1 MNDDMRW
8 AAYFAQVAEDLLAD
22 PGKLTFD
29 RVVHRAVEV
38 VPPADH
44 CGITLRQRR
53 GRAETVAATGDV
65 VLDLDA
71 AQYALGEGPCL
82 DAAFESGSCVV
93 DDLRTDGR
101 WPRWSQVATEHG
113 VHAALAI
120 RLHADGTTLG
130 ALNLYAGRAGAFDQD
145 SVDTA
150 LIFATHAAE
159 ALSKARLVGNLE
171 AALESRHVIGMAQ
184 GSSRCATTCRTSRPS
199 RSCSAT
205 PTTTTSSCVTSPGRC
220 WRRASCPAPRAA
232 PSSPTSMTWTRPECG
247 PGGVA
252 ARG

>member
-44 CGITLRQRR
+44 SGITLRQRR

-65 VLDLDA
+65 VLDVDA

-184 GSSRCATTCRTSRPS
+184 GVLAVRYDVSYESAFTVLQRYSNDNNIKLRDVARSVLETRELPGASRGPVVTDVDDLD
-199 RSCSAT
+199 SA
-205 PTTTTSSCVTSPGRC
+205 
-220 WRRASCPAPRAA
+220 
-232 PSSPTSMTWTRPECG
+232 
-247 PGGVA
+247 
-252 ARG
+252 